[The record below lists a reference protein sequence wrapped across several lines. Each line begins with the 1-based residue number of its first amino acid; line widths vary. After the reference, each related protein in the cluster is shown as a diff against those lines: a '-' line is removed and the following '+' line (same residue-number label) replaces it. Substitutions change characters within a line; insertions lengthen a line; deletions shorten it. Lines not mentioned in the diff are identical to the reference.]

1 MIFYKQGA
9 TIGKFHFY
17 FQGQEMEIVKQYTQ
31 LGFTFIPSGEKHQG
45 IENLINKVKNSWLR
59 LQRFLQKSEEIS
71 VNTYLNLIDT
81 TIKRATAF
89 KSWWDS
95 KDQHNLSKIEK
106 FHLSLCKQILG
117 VKITQAIQKCQENQ
131 VDFLSEL
138 PLKYNCSNIY
148 REYLLRK
155 KTTTYAKLLMRNQL
169 TKNQGWCK
177 NETLA
182 GLLQY
187 V

>member
-9 TIGKFHFY
+9 TIDKFHFY

-95 KDQHNLSKIEK
+95 KDQHNRSKIEK

-117 VKITQAIQKCQENQ
+117 VKNNSSSSKVLGELGRFPLRTSIETQLFKSFVKEDC
-131 VDFLSEL
+131 
-138 PLKYNCSNIY
+138 
-148 REYLLRK
+148 
-155 KTTTYAKLLMRNQL
+155 
-169 TKNQGWCK
+169 
-177 NETLA
+177 
-182 GLLQY
+182 
-187 V
+187 